1 MEITLIIFG
10 IVIVLLV
17 YMCNWLTKS
26 HYETIVEYRKYID
39 YIDNSRNDFLK
50 YTLEKATENDIIRR
64 IEEWRTTFNLPVR
77 REITIPAEEEITL
90 SLSLIQEELNELIE
104 ASNNKDVVEVAD
116 AIGDLFV
123 VVTQAANIWGIPIR
137 QVVKEV
143 CESNMSKVCLTEEEA
158 NNRKDCYYRNT
169 ALPNGEEVFI
179 LFRNSDHKVQKSST
193 FKEPDLKKILKLV

>member
-193 FKEPDLKKILKLV
+193 FKEPDLKTVLGL